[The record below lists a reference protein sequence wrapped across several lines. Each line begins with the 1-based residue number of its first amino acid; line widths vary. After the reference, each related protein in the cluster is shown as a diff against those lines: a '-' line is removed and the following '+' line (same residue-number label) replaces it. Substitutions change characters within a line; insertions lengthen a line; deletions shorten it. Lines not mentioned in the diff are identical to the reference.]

1 MTGLFLVAILVIVT
15 TFKGCQINGEKT
27 RPFSSIRS
35 FQLHEKSYLSVTHK
49 KVYFVERLSKCVLNC
64 LRGGSARSFNLTI
77 ERNADGKYLC
87 EVLFSDRFLEREKYV
102 ASQTFDHYESPSE
115 CSKWP
120 CRHGKCKEI
129 YELNDYECVCEQGYT
144 GKHCETDIDE
154 CKNKPCQNGGI
165 CKNLPGKYEC
175 ACPSGTTGKHCETF
189 LPGLLRIGEE
199 PVCSR
204 NDSYIVQFV
213 QSYQTSH
220 VTYYTYGCGTWSL
233 SRCTGSRT
241 YYGTAYRTLYRIN
254 IVTKV
259 FCCPGWK
266 QHNTSC
272 PNDIDECAGNPCL
285 NDGNCTDHANNYSCK
300 CQPGFTGINC
310 EKAPRSCASIRAL
323 DFTFSGVYRI
333 RTPNGSGALSDV
345 YCEMT
350 KMDGGWTMVFK
361 AVSGASP
368 LTASALWASDVTRDM
383 DSNVFSVMKTNTSH
397 YKSIIVEEWDA
408 FGPSEVLVNA
418 YVEGVSVLHMIFNA
432 KKSDK
437 MSWMQKSRVLSSSWT
452 DPALSV
458 AILEF
463 TLKGICPDYP
473 GVCQQFDVLQSGRG
487 GCNLTADQPVV
498 DVMTVHLR

>member
-272 PNDIDECAGNPCL
+272 PNEINECDSSPCK
-285 NDGNCTDHANNYSCK
+285 NGGNCTDQVNNYTCT
-300 CQPGFTGINC
+300 CQPGYTERNC
-310 EKAPRSCASIRAL
+310 EI
-323 DFTFSGVYRI
+323 
-333 RTPNGSGALSDV
+333 
-345 YCEMT
+345 
-350 KMDGGWTMVFK
+350 GWTMVFK